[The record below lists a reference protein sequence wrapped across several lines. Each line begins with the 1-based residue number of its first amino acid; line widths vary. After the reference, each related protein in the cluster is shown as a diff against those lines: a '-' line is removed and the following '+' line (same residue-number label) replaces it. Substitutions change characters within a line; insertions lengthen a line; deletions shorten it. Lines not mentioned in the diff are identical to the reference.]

1 MSKLFLGTREITP
14 IIKVGGINNQD
25 KTITENGTYTADTGY
40 TGLGEVTVNVSGGI
54 TPTGTL
60 SITANGVYDVTN
72 YASADVSVS
81 GGGSGT
87 VACIVASYNDLN
99 PYYLLL
105 GNVSTYD
112 SSLEVPLST
121 VTTVGGFVGCW
132 QITPNT
138 DYSLFWWSAG
148 SYYLDQRV
156 NTNSDIIINRLG
168 GSND

>member
-1 MSKLFLGTREITP
+1 MAMYIGNQKVCP
-14 IIKVGGINNQD
+14 VVKVG
-25 KTITENGTYTADTGY
+25 T
-40 TGLGEVTVNVSGGI
+40 

-138 DYSLFWWSAG
+138 DYSLFWESAG
-148 SYYLDQRV
+148 GYYLDQTV
-156 NTNSDIIINRLG
+156 NTNSDIIINHLG